1 MSMVPT
7 SCRRP
12 AVRSRRRRRAPD
24 GSDGMSDD
32 ARKPT
37 LFPRS
42 LHVACALTAL
52 AALVPVCAR
61 AEGDTPCRA
70 PARSMQAIEL
80 MFGRSVAG
88 RLVVGEREWE
98 RFLAREI
105 TPRFPDGL
113 SVVDAAGQY
122 KTVEGLIAHEP
133 SKIVIIIA
141 PEGSETQD
149 RIAVIEAAYKKQFR
163 QQKVVV
169 VTRTVCASF

>member
-1 MSMVPT
+1 M
-7 SCRRP
+7 
-12 AVRSRRRRRAPD
+12 
-24 GSDGMSDD
+24 SDG

-37 LFPRS
+37 VCPRS
-42 LHVACALTAL
+42 LYVACALTAL
-52 AALVPVCAR
+52 AALAPASVR
-61 AEGDTPCRA
+61 AQGATPCQA

-80 MFGRSVAG
+80 MFGRSVDG
-88 RLVVGEREWE
+88 RLVVREREWV

-122 KTVEGLIAHEP
+122 KTVDGAIAHEP

-149 RIAVIEAAYKKQFR
+149 RIAVIESAYKKQFR

>member
-1 MSMVPT
+1 
-7 SCRRP
+7 
-12 AVRSRRRRRAPD
+12 
-24 GSDGMSDD
+24 MSDD
-32 ARKPT
+32 ARKLT
-37 LFPRS
+37 LCARS
-42 LHVACALTAL
+42 LRVACALTAL
-52 AALVPVCAR
+52 AVLAPASVR
-61 AEGDTPCRA
+61 AQGATPCQA

-80 MFGRSVAG
+80 MFGRSVDG
-88 RLVVGEREWE
+88 RLVVGERDWV

-122 KTVEGLIAHEP
+122 KTVDGVIAHEP

>member
-1 MSMVPT
+1 MND
-7 SCRRP
+7 
-12 AVRSRRRRRAPD
+12 D
-24 GSDGMSDD
+24 G
-32 ARKPT
+32 RKSSFCPH
-37 LFPRS
+37 S
-42 LHVACALTAL
+42 LPVACALTAL
-52 AALVPVCAR
+52 AALAPASAHAQAPAQCQ
-61 AEGDTPCRA
+61 A

-80 MFGRSVAG
+80 MFGRSVDG
-88 RLVVGEREWE
+88 KLVVGEREWV

-122 KTVEGLIAHEP
+122 KTADGAIAHEP

-141 PEGSETQD
+141 PEGAETQD

-169 VTRTVCASF
+169 VTRAVCASF

>member
-1 MSMVPT
+1 M
-7 SCRRP
+7 
-12 AVRSRRRRRAPD
+12 
-24 GSDGMSDD
+24 SDG

-37 LFPRS
+37 VCPRS

-52 AALVPVCAR
+52 AALAPASVR
-61 AEGDTPCRA
+61 AQGATPCQA

-80 MFGRSVAG
+80 MFGRSVDG
-88 RLVVGEREWE
+88 RLVVREREWV

-105 TPRFPDGL
+105 TPRFPEGL

-122 KTVEGLIAHEP
+122 KTVEGAIAHEP

-141 PEGSETQD
+141 PEGPETQD
-149 RIAVIEAAYKKQFR
+149 RIAVIESAYKKQFR

>member
-1 MSMVPT
+1 MN
-7 SCRRP
+7 
-12 AVRSRRRRRAPD
+12 
-24 GSDGMSDD
+24 DD
-32 ARKPT
+32 ARKSSLCPH
-37 LFPRS
+37 S
-42 LHVACALTAL
+42 LHIACALTAL
-52 AALVPVCAR
+52 AALAPACAH
-61 AEGDTPCRA
+61 AQAPTQCQA

-80 MFGRSVAG
+80 MFGRSVDG
-88 RLVVGEREWE
+88 RLVVGEREWL

-122 KTVEGLIAHEP
+122 KTADGLIAHEP

>member
-1 MSMVPT
+1 M
-7 SCRRP
+7 
-12 AVRSRRRRRAPD
+12 
-24 GSDGMSDD
+24 SDG

-37 LFPRS
+37 LCARS
-42 LHVACALTAL
+42 LYVACALTAL
-52 AALVPVCAR
+52 AALAPASVR
-61 AEGDTPCRA
+61 AQGATPCQA

-80 MFGRSVAG
+80 MFGRSVDG
-88 RLVVGEREWE
+88 RLVVREREWV

-122 KTVEGLIAHEP
+122 KTVDGAIAHEP

-141 PEGSETQD
+141 PEGAETQD
-149 RIAVIEAAYKKQFR
+149 RIAVIESAYKKQFR
-163 QQKVVV
+163 QQRVVV